1 MTTDQ
6 PLNTSKSLVPSLIYA
21 ALTTSIVSSLG
32 MLLVPS
38 IASELDVSVSAAQ
51 WMLTVNL
58 LVGAVATPIM
68 GRLSD
73 GRNTK
78 RLLLISL
85 AVILVGSIVAG
96 SAPTFGVFLVGR
108 ALQGLTYGIVPVTIV
123 LARRHLGG
131 AGRAD
136 PAISTLSVTVATGLG
151 LGYPLTGILASMLDY
166 RVAFWF
172 AAVFVLT
179 AIVVVWKWVPSD
191 GEAGTSRPFD
201 TPGAALLSVGLAGL
215 LIAVSQGS
223 HWGWLSVPT
232 IAAIVIGAACLV
244 VWAVVELRSRDPLI
258 NLHVVKTP
266 DVLLA
271 NLTAISL
278 GASMYMSLSTI
289 SIIAQAPES
298 TGYGLELPLF
308 WAGFVMLPLSVGSLV
323 GNRFVRRL
331 GPGSMTTMLP
341 AGSSLMAASALM
353 IWLTNDHLWEILVG
367 MTLFGLGMGSA
378 YAAMPTL
385 IARNVA
391 VFEVGSAVSF
401 NQVLRTVGGAAGS
414 AIVGSILAASP
425 GKSGI
430 TASLAVAAIT
440 ATAVCVAL
448 VINQVRVARKS
459 AHGV

>member
-1 MTTDQ
+1 M
-6 PLNTSKSLVPSLIYA
+6 LSYSEGHVTSRSLVPSLIYA

-38 IASELDVSVSAAQ
+38 IAEGLDVSVSAAQ
-51 WMLTVNL
+51 WMLTINL

-78 RLLLISL
+78 RLLQISL
-85 AVILVGSIVAG
+85 GVILVGSIIAG
-96 SAPTFGVFLVGR
+96 AAPNFGIFLIGR

-123 LARRHLGG
+123 LARRHLG

-151 LGYPLTGILASMLDY
+151 LGYPLTGILASLLDY

-172 AAVFVLT
+172 ASVFVLT
-179 AIVVVWKWVPSD
+179 AIVVVWKWVPAD

-201 TPGAALLSVGLAGL
+201 IAGAALLSIGLAAL

-223 HWGWLSVPT
+223 HWGWLS
-232 IAAIVIGAACLV
+232 AATLATAVAGVASLAA
-244 VWAVVELRSRDPLI
+244 WALVELRSRDPLI
-258 NLHVVKTP
+258 NLRVVREP

-278 GASMYMSLSTI
+278 GSAMYMSLSTI
-289 SIIAQAPES
+289 SIIAQAPRA
-298 TGYGLELPLF
+298 TGYGLQMPLF
-308 WAGFVMLPLSVGSLV
+308 WAGFVMLPLSVGSLA

-331 GPGSMTTMLP
+331 GPGSMTAMLP
-341 AGSSLMAASALM
+341 AGSSIMAASALM
-353 IWLTNDHLWEILVG
+353 IWLTNDQLWEILLGMLLFGVG
-367 MTLFGLGMGSA
+367 MGAA
-378 YAAMPTL
+378 YAAMPAL
-385 IARNVA
+385 VARNVA
-391 VFEVGSAVSF
+391 AFEVGSAVSF

-425 GKSGI
+425 GKHGI
-430 TASLAVAAIT
+430 TVALGVAAVT
-440 ATAVCVAL
+440 TTAVCIAL
-448 VINQVRVARKS
+448 VINQARVVRAPTRR
-459 AHGV
+459 

>member
-1 MTTDQ
+1 M
-6 PLNTSKSLVPSLIYA
+6 NTSRSLVPSLIYA

-38 IASELDVSVSAAQ
+38 IASELGVSVGSAQ

-73 GRNTK
+73 GLNTK

-85 AVILVGSIVAG
+85 AVILIGSVIAG
-96 SAPTFGVFLVGR
+96 AAPTFGIFLIGR

-123 LARRHLGG
+123 LARRHLG
-131 AGRAD
+131 AGRAE

-151 LGYPLTGILASMLDY
+151 LGYPLTGVLASLLDY

-172 AAVFVLT
+172 AALFVLT
-179 AIVVVWKWVPSD
+179 AIIVVWKWVPAD

-201 TPGAALLSVGLAGL
+201 TAGATLLSIGLAGL

-223 HWGWLSVPT
+223 HWGWLSAPT
-232 IAAIVIGAACLV
+232 IVVAVVGAVCLV
-244 VWAVVELRSRDPLI
+244 TWAIIELRSHDPLI
-258 NLHVVKTP
+258 NLYVVKSP

-271 NLTAISL
+271 NLTAIGL
-278 GASMYMSLSTI
+278 GVAMYMSLSTI
-289 SIIAQAPES
+289 SIIAQAPKAS
-298 TGYGLELPLF
+298 GYGLELPLF
-308 WAGFVMLPLSVGSLV
+308 WAGFVMLPLSIGSLA
-323 GNRFVRRL
+323 GNRFVRCL
-331 GPGSMTTMLP
+331 GAGSMTTMLP

-353 IWLTNDHLWEILVG
+353 IWLTNDQLWEILVG

-391 VFEVGSAVSF
+391 VSEVGSAVSF
-401 NQVLRTVGGAAGS
+401 NQVLRTVGGAVGS
-414 AIVGSILAASP
+414 AIVGTILAASP
-425 GKSGI
+425 GEHGI
-430 TASLAVAAIT
+430 TTALGVGAVT
-440 ATAVCVAL
+440 ATVVSVAL
-448 VINQVRVARKS
+448 VVNQIRVGRRQTT
-459 AHGV
+459 G

>member
-1 MTTDQ
+1 MTTRR
-6 PLNTSKSLVPSLIYA
+6 SLVPSLIYA

-38 IASELDVSVSAAQ
+38 IADDLHVSVSAAQ
-51 WMLTVNL
+51 WMLTINL

-73 GRNTK
+73 GLNTK
-78 RLLLISL
+78 RLLLVSL
-85 AVILVGSIVAG
+85 GIILAG
-96 SAPTFGVFLVGR
+96 SVVAAAAPTFSIFLIGR

-123 LARRHLGG
+123 LARRHLG

-151 LGYPLTGILASMLDY
+151 LGYPLTGILASLLDY

-179 AIVVVWKWVPSD
+179 AIVVVWRWVPAD

-201 TPGAALLSVGLAGL
+201 TAGAALLSVGLAAL

-223 HWGWLSVPT
+223 HWGWLSAPT
-232 IAAIVIGAACLV
+232 LAAAVVGVVCLV
-244 VWAVVELRSRDPLI
+244 AWAVVELRSRDPLI
-258 NLHVVKTP
+258 NLHVIKMP

-278 GASMYMSLSTI
+278 GAAMYMSLSTI
-289 SIIAQAPES
+289 SIMAQAPKA

-308 WAGFVMLPLSVGSLV
+308 WAGFVMLPLSIGSLA
-323 GNRFVRRL
+323 GNRVVRRL
-331 GPGSMTTMLP
+331 GPGSMTAMLP
-341 AGSSLMAASALM
+341 AGASLMAASALM
-353 IWLTNDHLWEILVG
+353 IWLTNDQLWEILLG
-367 MTLFGLGMGSA
+367 MLLFGLGMGSA

-391 VFEVGSAVSF
+391 AFEVGSAVSF

-414 AIVGSILAASP
+414 AIVGSILAVDP
-425 GKSGI
+425 GEHGI
-430 TASLAVAAIT
+430 TVSLGVAAVT
-440 ATAVCVAL
+440 TTAVCIAL
-448 VINQVRVARKS
+448 VINQLRLRRATARS
-459 AHGV
+459 V